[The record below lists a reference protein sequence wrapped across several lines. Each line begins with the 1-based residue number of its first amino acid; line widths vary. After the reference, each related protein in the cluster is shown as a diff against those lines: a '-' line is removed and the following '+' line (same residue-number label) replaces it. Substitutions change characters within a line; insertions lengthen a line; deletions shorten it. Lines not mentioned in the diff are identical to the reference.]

1 MLAKLKSLFTVLQKG
16 QCVADAAREKNKAAI
31 VMAVTGFLVAVKAAS
46 SAFGVELGVT
56 DSQIEQAVY
65 GAAPIVGLVWGLWAN
80 FATSEK
86 VGLGGKHE

>member
-1 MLAKLKSLFTVLQKG
+1 MIAKLKSLFVVLQKG
-16 QCVADAAREKNKAAI
+16 QCVADAAGQKNKAAI

-46 SAFGVELGVT
+46 SAFGIELGVT

-86 VGLGGKHE
+86 VGIGGKE

>member
-1 MLAKLKSLFTVLQKG
+1 MIDKIKALFTVLKKG
-16 QCVADAAREKNKAAI
+16 ECVANAAREKNKAAI

-46 SAFGVELGVT
+46 PAFGIELGVT

-65 GAAPIVGLVWGLWAN
+65 GAAPVVGLVWGLWAN

-86 VGLGGKHE
+86 VGIGGSNE